1 MFVNRHTH
9 ILSETI
15 ARAALINFG
24 TAGICGAARM
34 IINRHGSA
42 SPDMLNQLTWN
53 IQAVASVFQVALI
66 AAVFLRAYRT
76 LARCRKLI
84 PREDYYEMAKLQEE
98 VLPDRISS
106 LSSYSTLQLLEVWAG
121 ILLGVKMIY
130 DVFAGV
136 YRSFVADLSSVF
148 DLTDADAMG
157 AFRALY
163 NNTHAFKYVGMLI
176 AIALGVFITG
186 IFLNDRK
193 LKLTAAVLAVIYI
206 LSATGMQMG
215 TYTVLN
221 RDVAIVWSSVVFQL
235 LQTVGLL
242 GFSFYLKKQY
252 RGV

>member
-1 MFVNRHTH
+1 MFVNGRTH

-15 ARAALINFG
+15 QKTAWINLAA
-24 TAGICGAARM
+24 AGICGAARM

-42 SPDMLNQLTWN
+42 SPDMLNQLTWT
-53 IQAVASVFQVALI
+53 IQIGTSFLQVALTGC
-66 AAVFLRAYRT
+66 VFIQAYWT
-76 LARCRKLI
+76 LARCRKRI

-98 VLPDRISS
+98 VLPDRISA

-121 ILLGVKMIY
+121 ILLGVKVIY
-130 DVFAGV
+130 DIFAGV
-136 YRSFVADLSSVF
+136 YRSFVADLSLVF
-148 DLTDADAMG
+148 DPADADAME
-157 AFRALY
+157 AFRTLY

-242 GFSFYLKKQY
+242 GFSFYLKKRY